1 MSGERQVVIEA
12 AKIRKTYRRGV
23 EEIAAVDGLDIT
35 VRAGEYLAVVGPSGS
50 GKTTLLNI
58 LGCLDNPT
66 SGTLRIG
73 GRTVFEGGKG
83 LSEGRLTRLRREMFG
98 YVFQNFHLV
107 PTLTVM
113 ENVLVPYVF
122 FRKKGTD
129 GLARGI
135 LDSLGLGKRL
145 DHLPGEL
152 SGGEMQRVALAR
164 ALVNSPDVLLADE
177 PTGNLD
183 SRRSDEIAG
192 IFRELNKARGLT
204 IILITHNIQLARMA
218 DRVVELRDGMMVRD
232 IEASAL

>member
-1 MSGERQVVIEA
+1 MSGDRQVVIEA
-12 AKIRKTYRRGV
+12 VKIRKTYRRGV

-83 LSEGRLTRLRREMFG
+83 LSEGRLTRLRREVFG

-122 FRKKGTD
+122 FRKTGD
-129 GLARGI
+129 GRTGPRNT
-135 LDSLGLGKRL
+135 GF
-145 DHLPGEL
+145 PGPREAPGPPAGGAFGGRDAE
-152 SGGEMQRVALAR
+152 SGPGQGPCQL
-164 ALVNSPDVLLADE
+164 
-177 PTGNLD
+177 
-183 SRRSDEIAG
+183 SRRPAG
-192 IFRELNKARGLT
+192 RRTNREPRQQAER
-204 IILITHNIQLARMA
+204 R
-218 DRVVELRDGMMVRD
+218 DRRD
-232 IEASAL
+232 IQGA